1 MKIKKSFGE
10 WSFDI
15 INCIVLIL
23 LCIVTL
29 YPILYVVFASLSEPQ
44 RIMANTGLLWRPLG
58 FSLAS
63 YKAVFANN
71 KIWLGYRNTIFYV
84 VVGTAINIFMT
95 SLAAYALS
103 RKNLFWGKY
112 IMRMIL
118 FTMYFGGGLIPTY
131 LLMQSIHFVNTIWAM
146 IIPGAISVYNFVIM
160 RTSFAGIPDSIEEAA
175 KIDGANEFAIMFR
188 IVMPLSIPIIMVM
201 VLYYGVG
208 HWNSWFNAMIYLN
221 ARKDLQPLQIYLRE
235 ILMANDTASMMTGG
249 IADTDRAAVSAT
261 IKYAT
266 IMVAT
271 VPILLVYPFI
281 QRYFVKGVMIGAV
294 KG

>member
-10 WSFDI
+10 QLFDI
-15 INCIVLIL
+15 INHIVLIL

-44 RIMANTGLLWRPLG
+44 RIMSNTGLLWHPLG
-58 FSLAS
+58 FSLLS
-63 YKAVFANN
+63 YRAVFENH

-84 VVGTAINIFMT
+84 VAGTAINIFMT

-103 RKNLFWGKY
+103 RKNLLWGKY

-131 LLMQSIHFVNTIWAM
+131 LLMRSIHFLNTIWVM

-208 HWNSWFNAMIYLN
+208 HWNAWFNAMIYLN

-249 IADTDRAAVSAT
+249 IADTDRAAVSST

-266 IMVAT
+266 IIVAT
-271 VPILLVYPFI
+271 VPILMVYPFI